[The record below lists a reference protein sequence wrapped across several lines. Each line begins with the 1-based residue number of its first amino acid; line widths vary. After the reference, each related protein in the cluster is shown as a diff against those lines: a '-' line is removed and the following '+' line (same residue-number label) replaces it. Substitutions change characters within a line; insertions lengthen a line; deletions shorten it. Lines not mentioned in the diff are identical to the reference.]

1 MTVAVILTCHNEAA
15 FLDQAI
21 LSVAAQTAFDR
32 IAEIV
37 VVDDGSTDDSP
48 ALLERLSRTVP
59 RMRTMRTEGV
69 GVSMARNAGIRAT
82 RAPFI
87 AFLDGDDYWVP
98 EKLALQL
105 AALDAHDGVGLV
117 YSDFVDFSREDVSD
131 AQLITVR
138 RYHAGTHETLAE
150 YFVHD
155 APIVPSSILVRRTV
169 FDTVGLFDSAMRLGE
184 DTEMFLR
191 VAERWR
197 FQHVPGG
204 LVYKRRHGGNL
215 TRRLDVLMPIY
226 DAVTHL
232 FADRNPS
239 LRRLVHQ
246 RLSRR
251 YARVGHDCGRRGQIG
266 TALRHLGTSLAHAP
280 LFWRAY
286 VYLALLLVPRGL
298 RDRVLRVGKR
308 LYHGTTRPV
317 RGVAEAR

>member
-15 FLDQAI
+15 FLEQAI

-32 IAEIV
+32 VSEIV
-37 VVDDGSTDDSP
+37 VVDDGSTDGSP
-48 ALLERLSRTVP
+48 ALLERLSRSVP
-59 RMRTMRTEGV
+59 HMRTMRTPGV
-69 GVSMARNAGIRAT
+69 GVAAARNTAIRAT
-82 RAPFI
+82 RAPLV

-105 AALDAHDGVGLV
+105 AALDANDGVGLV
-117 YSDFVDFSREDVSD
+117 YSDFVDFSQDDLSD
-131 AQLITVR
+131 AQLVRVR
-138 RYHAGTHETLAE
+138 RYHAGSRETLAE

-155 APIVPSSILVRRTV
+155 APIVPSSILVPRVV
-169 FDTVGLFDSAMRLGE
+169 FDAVGLFDSAMRLGE

-215 TRRLDVLMPIY
+215 TRRLDVLMPVY
-226 DAVTHL
+226 DAVTRI
-232 FADRNPS
+232 FAERNPS

-251 YARVGHDCGRRGQIG
+251 YARVGHDCGRRGHVG
-266 TALRHLGTSLAHAP
+266 PALRHLGTSLAHAP

-286 VYLALLLVPRGL
+286 IYLALLLVPRGL
-298 RDRVLRVGKR
+298 RDHLLRVGKR

-317 RGVAEAR
+317 RGIAEAR